1 MGMLAMRLL
10 LSPGDE
16 LGGEA
21 EEQGFT
27 VETGVEGARGMVDDP
42 EKMRDTKSF
51 KQVPVITWRF
61 GPWALN
67 QDWKELAGQAKE
79 SGALNVLN
87 FKKGYNPNN
96 FGALICG
103 TEKKP

>member
-1 MGMLAMRLL
+1 MGMLAMWLL

-27 VETGVEGARGMVDDP
+27 VETGVEGAGGMVDDP
-42 EKMRDTKSF
+42 EKKRDSKSF
-51 KQVPVITWRF
+51 KQVPVITGRF

-67 QDWKELAGQAKE
+67 QDW
-79 SGALNVLN
+79 
-87 FKKGYNPNN
+87 
-96 FGALICG
+96 
-103 TEKKP
+103 